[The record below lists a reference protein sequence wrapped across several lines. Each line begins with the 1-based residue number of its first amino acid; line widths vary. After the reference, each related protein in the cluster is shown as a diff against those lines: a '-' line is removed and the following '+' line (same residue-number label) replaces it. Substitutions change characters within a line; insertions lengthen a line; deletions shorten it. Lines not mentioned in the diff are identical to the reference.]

1 MTNSPE
7 QTATATGTNTRSSG
21 NNKANEDPVS
31 ALSATRKEAELAKKS
46 RPKDNSISKPNHA
59 SVKMAKRLE
68 PISDL
73 LESLPKPLS
82 KQTSEFATKLLSK
95 AIDVR
100 HCEKKVTFHNNNPAI
115 LPTPI
120 KFKFKLTCKS
130 NYEENSIFKVE
141 AARSAI
147 IMDETCQSLRECIVR
162 VMEME
167 YSGAIINL
175 QKCFIEGILELLSYW
190 ICYHKGCYPENVLLL
205 ATMKGPKH
213 FYKCTSNP
221 PHQKSLSTSEQI
233 RPLSLKK

>member
-1 MTNSPE
+1 
-7 QTATATGTNTRSSG
+7 
-21 NNKANEDPVS
+21 
-31 ALSATRKEAELAKKS
+31 
-46 RPKDNSISKPNHA
+46 
-59 SVKMAKRLE
+59 MAKRLE

-100 HCEKKVTFHNNNPAI
+100 HCEKKVTFYNNNPAI

-130 NYEENSIFKVE
+130 DYEENSIFKVE
-141 AARSAI
+141 AARSAK
-147 IMDETCQSLRECIVR
+147 IMDETRQSLRECIVR

-190 ICYHKGCYPENVLLL
+190 ICYHKGCYPEKCPPFSDDEGTEALLQMYFKS
-205 ATMKGPKH
+205 A
-213 FYKCTSNP
+213 P
-221 PHQKSLSTSEQI
+221 PEIFEYLGTDKTPFIEKMVSPCSKRIKYINDDDMTEDKITCAEEFKNQQQQLSSLI
-233 RPLSLKK
+233 SLPSQSSS